1 MNKIGDVFSMQDDYL
16 QGIPYYDEAVKI
28 YIAKLGEDHPV
39 TKAALYNKQLAVN
52 TADQNTI

>member
-1 MNKIGDVFSMQDDYL
+1 MQDDYL

-39 TKAALYNKQLAVN
+39 TKAALYNKQLAVG
-52 TADQNTI
+52 TAVQDAV